1 MKSWLMQSADLWRLL
16 KQLRP
21 YLGAGRVV
29 LVAALAGSLVMVA
42 FEGVGVGLVVPLLSL
57 LLGGTNAVP
66 MRPLQWL
73 HAVFPNH
80 SPAFYVGV
88 CCVAIILAITAKNVS
103 AYVSLLFASR
113 LKRRVTTSLRAA
125 LFDRLQR
132 ADLDLFDQRPGGEIA
147 NIFLVET
154 YRTTIAI
161 EASVA
166 FAQRAGIA
174 LFYVGA
180 LFYISWPLTC
190 MVVALGLGLAGA
202 LSAIYRRLGRAGTM
216 LTDLNHRLSTV
227 LEQSFAGVR
236 VVRATNHHQT
246 EPARVPDI

>member
-21 YLGAGRVV
+21 YLGAGRVL
-29 LVAALAGSLVMVA
+29 LVAALASSLVMVA

-73 HAVFPNH
+73 HTVFPNH

-113 LKRRVTTSLRAA
+113 LKRRVPTSLPAA

-132 ADLDLFDQRPGGEIA
+132 AAPYLFDQPPGGEIR
-147 NIFLVET
+147 NIFLVEA
-154 YRTTIAI
+154 YRTPSAL
-161 EASVA
+161 EASSS
-166 FAQRAGIA
+166 FSHLDGIA
-174 LFYVGA
+174 
-180 LFYISWPLTC
+180 
-190 MVVALGLGLAGA
+190 
-202 LSAIYRRLGRAGTM
+202 
-216 LTDLNHRLSTV
+216 
-227 LEQSFAGVR
+227 
-236 VVRATNHHQT
+236 
-246 EPARVPDI
+246 